1 MSQPSSDRESLQT
14 LLAKVHER
22 LNEADS
28 VDTGSRELLGQVM
41 GDIER
46 TLRQS
51 GGAIKAGD
59 ATSGAAAGTAEA
71 HTPRL
76 EALAV
81 RFEADHPALA
91 AHLRRLVDLL
101 GKAGI

>member
-1 MSQPSSDRESLQT
+1 MNQPSNRESLQA
-14 LLAKVHER
+14 LLVRVHER
-22 LNEADS
+22 LNEAGS
-28 VDTGSRELLGQVM
+28 VDEGSRELLGRVM

-46 TLRQS
+46 ALQQD
-51 GGAIKAGD
+51 GGAQ
-59 ATSGAAAGTAEA
+59 T

-91 AHLRRLVDLL
+91 ALLRRLVDLL